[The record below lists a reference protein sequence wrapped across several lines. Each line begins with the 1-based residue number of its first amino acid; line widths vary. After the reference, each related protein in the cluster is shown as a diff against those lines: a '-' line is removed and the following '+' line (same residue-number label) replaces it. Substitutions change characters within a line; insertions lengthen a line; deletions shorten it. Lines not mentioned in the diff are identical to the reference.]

1 MRSKSILYG
10 VNVPISPT
18 STADAKLTNNI
29 TISNVA
35 YPGISEVKNDE
46 EKNNPYVH
54 TRDEVQGA
62 DGRSPED
69 RRSERHTVNQE
80 VRNTTEGAIK
90 TREVN
95 IESLDS
101 YLLKLYQTILLSDN
115 KKLIANVVLKNS
127 IVLTGEDIEKIIKL
141 KTGKE
146 CIINYEDPDTGCCNF
161 NSILLKIASIRIVE
175 ERGTSSPRGR
185 FASDETVSDFK
196 IKYNRDYLELI
207 TNYQLNLKYILV
219 N

>member
-1 MRSKSILYG
+1 MRSKSIMHG

-54 TRDEVQGA
+54 T
-62 DGRSPED
+62 S
-69 RRSERHTVNQE
+69 TVNQE

-127 IVLTGEDIEKIIKL
+127 IVLTGEDLEKIIKL

-175 ERGTSSPRGR
+175 EN
-185 FASDETVSDFK
+185 ETLSDFK

>member
-54 TRDEVQGA
+54 T
-62 DGRSPED
+62 S
-69 RRSERHTVNQE
+69 TVNQE

-127 IVLTGEDIEKIIKL
+127 IVLTGEDLEKIIKL

-185 FASDETVSDFK
+185 FASDETLSDFK

>member
-54 TRDEVQGA
+54 T
-62 DGRSPED
+62 S
-69 RRSERHTVNQE
+69 TVNQE

-127 IVLTGEDIEKIIKL
+127 IVLTGEDLEKIIKL

>member
-54 TRDEVQGA
+54 TR
-62 DGRSPED
+62 
-69 RRSERHTVNQE
+69 TVNQE

-127 IVLTGEDIEKIIKL
+127 IVLTGEDLEKIIKL

-185 FASDETVSDFK
+185 FASDETLSDFK

>member
-35 YPGISEVKNDE
+35 YPGINESKSD
-46 EKNNPYVH
+46 NPYIH
-54 TRDEVQGA
+54 T
-62 DGRSPED
+62 S
-69 RRSERHTVNQE
+69 TVNQE
-80 VRNTTEGAIK
+80 NLKGYELQRSEVQNTTSEIK
-90 TREVN
+90 TREIKQDN
-95 IESLDS
+95 ISERNPETLDS

-127 IVLTGEDIEKIIKL
+127 IVLTGEDLEKIIKL

-146 CIINYEDPDTGCCNF
+146 CIINYEDPDTGCF
-161 NSILLKIASIRIVE
+161 KINSVVMKVASIRIVE
-175 ERGTSSPRGR
+175 ENES
-185 FASDETVSDFK
+185 VSDFK
-196 IKYNRDYLELI
+196 IKYNRDYLELV
-207 TNYQLNLKYILV
+207 TNYQLNLKYVLV

>member
-35 YPGISEVKNDE
+35 YPGINESKSD
-46 EKNNPYVH
+46 NPYIH
-54 TRDEVQGA
+54 T
-62 DGRSPED
+62 S
-69 RRSERHTVNQE
+69 TVNQE
-80 VRNTTEGAIK
+80 NLKGYELQRSEVQNTTSEIK
-90 TREVN
+90 TREIKQDN
-95 IESLDS
+95 ISERNPETLDS

-127 IVLTGEDIEKIIKL
+127 IVLTGEDLEKIIKL

-146 CIINYEDPDTGCCNF
+146 CIINYEDPDTGCF
-161 NSILLKIASIRIVE
+161 KINSVVMKIASIRIVE
-175 ERGTSSPRGR
+175 ENES
-185 FASDETVSDFK
+185 VSDFK
-196 IKYNRDYLELI
+196 IKYNRDYLELV
-207 TNYQLNLKYILV
+207 TNYQLNLKYVLV

>member
-1 MRSKSILYG
+1 MRSKSIMHG

-54 TRDEVQGA
+54 T
-62 DGRSPED
+62 S
-69 RRSERHTVNQE
+69 TVNQE

-127 IVLTGEDIEKIIKL
+127 IVLTGEDLEKIIKL

-185 FASDETVSDFK
+185 FASDETLSDFK